1 MRSPFQY
8 FSSVFWVAHTT
19 SRQFFLFCECYDVK
33 LSWPVYI
40 KKSPKLSDKPVW
52 IRMCLSRR
60 VIRAIQF
67 FILHCSQ
74 SNGFSSGWIFQWV
87 LPAAFFF
94 VEHFLTEF
102 AGNSLLWAVMHMGSV
117 MFLQTAERSENAYL
131 VRKQGGHFPMKAS
144 EWLFKWLLVNGF
156 LLRIIM
162 DTFLYEFQ
170 SLFKW

>member
-1 MRSPFQY
+1 MLRCKIKLTRLYKKVSKAVRQTCVNSYVFIQTGY
-8 FSSVFWVAHTT
+8 SCNSFFHFALFAVEWLFVRVNFSVSLA
-19 SRQFFLFCECYDVK
+19 SC
-33 LSWPVYI
+33 
-40 KKSPKLSDKPVW
+40 
-52 IRMCLSRR
+52 
-60 VIRAIQF
+60 
-67 FILHCSQ
+67 
-74 SNGFSSGWIFQWV
+74 
-87 LPAAFFF
+87 FFF

-102 AGNSLLWAVMHMGSV
+102 AGNSLLWAVTHMGSV